1 MARARNI
8 KPAFFTND
16 DLAEIEPL
24 GRLLFIGLWTIC
36 DYKGDLEWR
45 QKRVKA
51 QILPYDSC
59 DIQELAINLDKSG
72 FVRFYSVQSIL
83 YLNIVNFEKHQNPH
97 INEKK
102 KGSDIPGFTVEA
114 LQTVDIKGVTINLDK
129 SGLKRNEYST
139 DPADSLI
146 PYPDS
151 PNLIPDTSVKES
163 VAVAPV
169 KQERRFT
176 SPDQLEVQGYMGER
190 GLSLNNAVQESEK
203 FCDFYISKNWHVGKT
218 KMKDWKA
225 SVRNW
230 LRNYKPTTGLD
241 MDNTDWINDMG
252 EVL

>member
-16 DLAEIEPL
+16 DLADIEPL

-51 QILPYDSC
+51 QILPYDNC
-59 DIQELAINLDKSG
+59 DIQKLAINLDKSG

-102 KGSDIPGFTVEA
+102 KGSDIPGFTEEA
-114 LQTVDIKGVTINLDK
+114 QQAIDIKGVEINLDK
-129 SGLKRNEYST
+129 SGLKRNQHST

-146 PYPDS
+146 LIPD
-151 PNLIPDTSVKES
+151 PPTLIPDTGVKTY
-163 VAVAPV
+163 VADAPV
-169 KQERRFT
+169 RQKGFIPPT
-176 SPDQLEVQGYMGER
+176 TFDVNDYMITR
-190 GLSLNNAVQESEK
+190 GLTNVQSSQQADT
-203 FCDFYISKNWHVGKT
+203 FCDFYASKNWFVGKS

-241 MDNTDWINDMG
+241 MDNTDWINDME